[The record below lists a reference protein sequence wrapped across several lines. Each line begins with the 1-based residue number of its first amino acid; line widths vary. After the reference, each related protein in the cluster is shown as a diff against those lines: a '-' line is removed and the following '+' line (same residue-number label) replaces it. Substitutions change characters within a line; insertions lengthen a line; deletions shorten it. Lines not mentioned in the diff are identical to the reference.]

1 MYLLQYVYI
10 CAYTTIPMDITD
22 AEIQAYY
29 KQNSEEVEADDELV
43 AFMDSQN

>member
-1 MYLLQYVYI
+1 
-10 CAYTTIPMDITD
+10 MDITD

-29 KQNSEEVEADDELV
+29 KQNSKQVEADDELL